1 MKSISQKEKDLKLM
15 KTLSP
20 EQFTEYNRLKANI
33 SAKTIQNAWR
43 KSPRNPNNIKYS
55 SLYSTT
61 NRKTAIRNAKFFPF
75 RMSKDKKLS
84 EAERKDI
91 TLRESHANE
100 RFYKEKMKLN
110 ETLADSY
117 KRNGVSEP
125 FHPTVTGKKLYQSV
139 FFNRNNEFFLELD
152 FTLDEHGLRMSQ
164 LYQRIRG
171 QAAENHSKMKKDLEK
186 AQMNPRNMP
195 GAGEASQGGMRSK
208 YKELLEIQQ
217 RTEILQDEYLADKD
231 YLDYRK
237 EERRKSIGTSLELL
251 EMLKNPPSLE
261 EAAKIISYHKNSNL
275 PQAKMDADRKEYVQD
290 WIYNL
295 DSEYVNN
302 YLKKITPKDEKKDQK
317 VAGNVDFQHTSLDD
331 QKKTQLFEKAMEN
344 HLLAMDTMI
353 NSNRWDSVFVPVTV
367 EDFTDKPGT
376 DNTKNQEE
384 EATEEKKSKEVHF
397 SREMPSVKQLTKPAS
412 LRNLANKWST
422 GVDADDSL
430 YWITYATQPSKV
442 LHREEDRA
450 NPFLN
455 KAPPASKTGE
465 EQSVTVTSP
474 NPTMEFIRKQ
484 STNENYKTMLKE
496 FHLNLINPQKRL
508 NASLHKINKENQ
520 KISELSENIQKQFWK
535 DIKYKYFEEFQ
546 ASSKRDRL
554 NRKMKTIIFIQS
566 RIRGFLQRMRYR
578 KLKKQQRFYLAI
590 QNLLHEAEVMNDD
603 RKPLHARKSNRSTDF
618 STPASLN
625 SKSNQKS
632 VLKSSYDRNIE
643 EIARIASAALKTPLP
658 STNYKP
664 SAGGGGGGVTNNRSA
679 ALPAIDLKTIPKDS
693 TTLANPLFSQS
704 IDYSK
709 LTAGKRIDPS
719 SSSAVNNNNNS
730 SSNATVNNSLV
741 STTPGKYDQM
751 TMKTPY
757 VHNLDLLPETS
768 SSSRPPLMAGVKPG
782 ETTYNLRRVDDPMNQ
797 QLSARGYHLQNNAP
811 LGGGISSTGPGG
823 SGYDT
828 PILQTPRGLFPVSQ
842 TNTEEKKREPSSSSS
857 SIAMPSTPVNPA
869 KQQQQQ
875 QQSHHSLEKEEEE
888 VVEPR
893 RPAGLPTS
901 QRKRSDE
908 KRFKQEQEI
917 STPVKNNNAAD
928 TSSLLSP
935 FLGMNEEDPNSN
947 TQETLGGYISS
958 PSQTS
963 LSRSLSVSFGQV
975 TNKEFSPRA
984 EQFQQHQ
991 QQQQMRRRTPTT
1003 VPFIS
1008 NDFLPV
1014 FFQVEKN
1021 YDMAA
1026 FDAKDIVKSALAA
1039 DISNFDK
1046 KGAIEF
1052 TIGLLKKVPPKSII
1066 QWLSQYPF
1074 QRTLN
1079 NNNNANSNTPS
1090 GRRKVHSELPV
1101 DLVALLLS
1109 ELARHDNK
1117 SNVFIRFLIIFLGC
1131 SSFSFF

>member
-1 MKSISQKEKDLKLM
+1 
-15 KTLSP
+15 
-20 EQFTEYNRLKANI
+20 
-33 SAKTIQNAWR
+33 
-43 KSPRNPNNIKYS
+43 
-55 SLYSTT
+55 
-61 NRKTAIRNAKFFPF
+61 
-75 RMSKDKKLS
+75 
-84 EAERKDI
+84 
-91 TLRESHANE
+91 
-100 RFYKEKMKLN
+100 
-110 ETLADSY
+110 
-117 KRNGVSEP
+117 
-125 FHPTVTGKKLYQSV
+125 
-139 FFNRNNEFFLELD
+139 
-152 FTLDEHGLRMSQ
+152 MSQ

-171 QAAENHSKMKKDLEK
+171 QAAEKHSQMKKDLEK
-186 AQMNPRNMP
+186 AQMNSRNMP
-195 GAGEASQGGMRSK
+195 GGEPSQGGMRSK

-261 EAAKIISYHKNSNL
+261 EAAKIISYHKNSSL

-302 YLKKITPKDEKKDQK
+302 YLKKITPKDEKKDEK
-317 VAGNVDFQHTSLDD
+317 VDYQHTSLDEE
-331 QKKTQLFEKAMEN
+331 KKTQLFEKAMEN

-367 EDFTDKPGT
+367 EDFTDKPET
-376 DNTKNQEE
+376 DNTKNEE
-384 EATEEKKSKEVHF
+384 EAREEKKSKEVHF

-455 KAPPASKTGE
+455 KAPAASKTGTE
-465 EQSVTVTSP
+465 AEQSAVTVTP
-474 NPTMEFIRKQ
+474 TNPTMEFIRKQ

-508 NASLHKINKENQ
+508 NASLHKINKESQ

-546 ASSKRDRL
+546 ASSKKERL

-625 SKSNQKS
+625 SKSNPKS

-658 STNYKP
+658 GTNYKP
-664 SAGGGGGGVTNNRSA
+664 SASSAAVGGGVTNNRSS
-679 ALPAIDLKTIPKDS
+679 ALPAIDVKTIPKDS
-693 TTLANPLFSQS
+693 ATLANPLFSQS

-719 SSSAVNNNNNS
+719 SSSAVNNNSS
-730 SSNATVNNSLV
+730 SSNAAVNNSLV

-768 SSSRPPLMAGVKPG
+768 SRPPR

-811 LGGGISSTGPGG
+811 LGGISSTGPGG

-857 SIAMPSTPVNPA
+857 SIAMPSTPVNSA

-875 QQSHHSLEKEEEE
+875 QQQQQQPQYPRDEDEI
-888 VVEPR
+888 EPR
-893 RPAGLPTS
+893 RPTGLPTS

-908 KRFKQEQEI
+908 KRFKQEQDI

-935 FLGMNEEDPNSN
+935 FLGMNEEDPNNN

-1021 YDMAA
+1021 YDMDA

-1046 KGAIEF
+1046 VF
-1052 TIGLLKKVPPKSII
+1052 FYYFHSRVL
-1066 QWLSQYPF
+1066 F
-1074 QRTLN
+1074 LN
-1079 NNNNANSNTPS
+1079 C
-1090 GRRKVHSELPV
+1090 L
-1101 DLVALLLS
+1101 
-1109 ELARHDNK
+1109 
-1117 SNVFIRFLIIFLGC
+1117 FL
-1131 SSFSFF
+1131 